1 MADQETWVLLWS
13 AKQNCLH
20 IETEA
25 VMFRRNRERFAA
37 GHDGDYVPMFSGPR
51 ADIDAAAE
59 SLRKTIDA
67 RDRRRALIRESAG
80 PLRCA

>member
-1 MADQETWVLLWS
+1 MAENETWVLLWS

-20 IETEA
+20 IEPEA
-25 VMFRRNRERFAA
+25 LMFKRNRERFAA
-37 GHDGDYVPMFSGPR
+37 GHAGDYVPMFSGLR
-51 ADIDAAAE
+51 ADIDAAAAA
-59 SLRKTIDA
+59 LRQTIVD